1 MRKTYVVS
9 AKRSAIGSFLGS
21 LTTVKPDDLGAT
33 VVKALLEDGKVA
45 PEQVDELLCGNVL
58 SAGLGPNIGRQVAL
72 AAGIPESVC
81 SHSVNMVCGS
91 GLRTVMEGVMSIQ
104 TGFNDIVVAGGVES
118 MSGAPY
124 LIPANTR
131 TGNKMGDFKCVDHM
145 IYDALTDAMNGIHMG
160 VTAEN
165 IAKKYNIT
173 REMQDA
179 FGYASQQKAIAA
191 VDSGRFKDEIVPEAE
206 KRNNR
211 I

>member
-21 LTTVKPDDLGAT
+21 LTTVKPVDLGAT

-58 SAGLGPNIGRQVAL
+58 SAGLGQNIGRQVAL

-145 IYDALTDAMNGIHMG
+145 LSLIH
-160 VTAEN
+160 
-165 IAKKYNIT
+165 I
-173 REMQDA
+173 
-179 FGYASQQKAIAA
+179 
-191 VDSGRFKDEIVPEAE
+191 
-206 KRNNR
+206 
-211 I
+211 